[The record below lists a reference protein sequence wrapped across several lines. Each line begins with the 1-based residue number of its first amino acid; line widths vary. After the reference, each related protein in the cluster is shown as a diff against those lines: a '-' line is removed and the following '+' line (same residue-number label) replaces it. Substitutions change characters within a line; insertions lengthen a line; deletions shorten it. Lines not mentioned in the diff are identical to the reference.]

1 MSRCRTYPM
10 CDPQGCM
17 SDACPV
23 SHPEEDF
30 DVDAA
35 VLEDQDERHGADPY
49 GPETDVGGLI
59 GQQPY

>member
-10 CDPQGCM
+10 CNPWGCM

-23 SHPEEDF
+23 GADT
-30 DVDAA
+30 DVDEA
-35 VLEDQDERHGADPY
+35 VLEDQDERHGVSPF
-49 GPETDVGGLI
+49 GPETEFGGLI